1 MSVLR
6 YSRPG
11 TAGTVL
17 VDQGPANSGTRTY
30 IGGSLV
36 TGESG
41 TKRVPPPLPATT
53 PERRAQM
60 AAYKARANTPC
71 GAGVPTSKKPCAR
84 TLGHRDLHM
93 DAETMERKSLARRSA
108 A

>member
-1 MSVLR
+1 MSALR
-6 YSRPG
+6 ISRPG
-11 TAGTVL
+11 IAGTVL
-17 VDQGPANSGTRTY
+17 IDQGPANSGTRTY

-41 TKRVPPPLPATT
+41 TKRVPPPLPSVT

-60 AAYKARANTPC
+60 AAYRARKDIRC
-71 GAGVPTSKKPCAR
+71 GARMRTHDTCAR
-84 TLGHRDLHM
+84 TLGHRGDHM
-93 DAETMERKSLARRSA
+93 GSEALERQAMRRRSA